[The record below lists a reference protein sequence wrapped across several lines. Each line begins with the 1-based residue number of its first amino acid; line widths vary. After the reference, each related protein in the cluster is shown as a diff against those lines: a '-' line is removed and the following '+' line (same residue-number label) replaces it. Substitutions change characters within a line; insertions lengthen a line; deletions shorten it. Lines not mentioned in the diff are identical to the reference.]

1 MTVNILLLEGDSDF
15 ALRIRSCL
23 SAADVNIFTRN
34 EDWLEYSAGRS
45 QLDGAIVGTSFL
57 ENAQFRQT
65 DWTLAQGLPVLWIGA
80 SQPTAP
86 WLHGKNPVVLH
97 QDFSCFQLRSRLE
110 GLGIFGDAQG
120 AVYAP
125 RIEQLE
131 AIDDFSSRI
140 LHRSAVISTL
150 LEDCNAY
157 ARINSNVL
165 LIGQTGVG
173 KELFARAIAQG
184 NPQFGKG
191 PFVPVNCGAIPDNLF
206 ESLFFGHAKG
216 SFTGAWRSHKGYL
229 VQANGGTLYL
239 DEIGDLPFQQ
249 QVKLLRAL
257 EDGIVL
263 PVGGADPVQT
273 TYRLIAATNL
283 NLRNLIREGK
293 FRADLYYRI
302 AVVEIPIPSLD
313 DRGVEDKI
321 LLFSTSFNDA
331 LKQIDPKIQVTLPT
345 WLLDMA
351 ARRNYP
357 GNVREIINIANRVA
371 AIYAR
376 FRVFERD
383 RFRLIFKDGQ
393 DIAFNRSGSARDR
406 SVSGGHVENKDHERE
421 RIIDALSRHGGRRR
435 EAADDLGIS
444 RKTLWEKMKKHELLT
459 PNSAF
464 NLVESEIES
473 NPGEIA

>member
-1 MTVNILLLEGDSDF
+1 MTVNILLLEGRADF
-15 ALRIRSCL
+15 AARIRSCL
-23 SAADVNIFTRN
+23 SAADVNVFTRN
-34 EDWLEYSAGRS
+34 EDWLEYSVGTS
-45 QLDGAIVGTSFL
+45 ELDGAIVGTSFL
-57 ENAQFRQT
+57 EDTQFRQA

-80 SQPTAP
+80 SQPSVA
-86 WLHGKNPVVLH
+86 WLRGKNPIVLH

-110 GLGIFGDAQG
+110 ELGIIGDAQG
-120 AVYAP
+120 AAFAP
-125 RIEQLE
+125 RIERLD
-131 AIDDFSSRI
+131 ATDDFASRI
-140 LHRSAVISTL
+140 LHRSALMGAL

-165 LIGQTGVG
+165 LIGQTGTG

-184 NPQFGKG
+184 NPQFGNG
-191 PFVPVNCGAIPDNLF
+191 PFVPVNCGAIPDTLF

-239 DEIGDLPFQQ
+239 DEIGDLPLQQ

-273 TYRLIAATNL
+273 TYRLITATNL
-283 NLRNLIREGK
+283 NLRTLIREGK

-302 AVVEIPIPSLD
+302 AVIEIPIPSLD
-313 DRGVEDKI
+313 DRGDGDKI
-321 LLFSTSFNDA
+321 LLFSTAFNDA
-331 LKQIDPKIQVTLPT
+331 LKQIDPQILATLPT
-345 WLLDMA
+345 WLMDMVA
-351 ARRNYP
+351 QRHYP
-357 GNVREIINIANRVA
+357 GNVREIMNIANRVA

-376 FRVFERD
+376 FRLFERD
-383 RFRLIFKDGQ
+383 RIRQIFKDGQ
-393 DIAFNRSGSARDR
+393 DIAFNRGGPRDR
-406 SVSGGHVENKDHERE
+406 WISDGHDQNKDHERT
-421 RIIDALSRHGGRRR
+421 RIIEALSRHGGRRR

-459 PNSAF
+459 PNSES
-464 NLVESEIES
+464 NPVESEMES
-473 NPGEIA
+473 NSGGIV

>member
-1 MTVNILLLEGDSDF
+1 MTVNILLLEGGVDF
-15 ALRIRSCL
+15 ASRIRSCL

-34 EDWLEYSAGRS
+34 EDWLEYSAGKS
-45 QLDGAIVGTSFL
+45 DLDGAIVGTSFL
-57 ENAQFRQT
+57 ENSQFRQA

-80 SQPTAP
+80 SQPSAS
-86 WLHGKNPVVLH
+86 WLRGKNPVVLH

-110 GLGIFGDAQG
+110 GLGIMGDAQG
-120 AVYAP
+120 TAYAP

-131 AIDDFSSRI
+131 ATGDFASQI

-165 LIGQTGVG
+165 LIGQTGTG

-184 NPQFGKG
+184 NPQFGNG
-191 PFVPVNCGAIPDNLF
+191 PFVPVNCGAIPDSLF

-229 VQANGGTLYL
+229 QQANGGTLYL
-239 DEIGDLPFQQ
+239 DEIGDLPLQQ

-263 PVGGADPVQT
+263 PVGGADPVRT
-273 TYRLIAATNL
+273 TYRLITATNL

-302 AVVEIPIPSLD
+302 AVIEIPIPSLD
-313 DRGVEDKI
+313 DRGDEDKI

-331 LKQIDPKIQVTLPT
+331 LKQNDPRMRATLPR
-345 WLLDMA
+345 WLLDMVTQ
-351 ARRNYP
+351 RNYP
-357 GNVREIINIANRVA
+357 GNVREIINIAHRVA

-376 FRVFERD
+376 FKVFERE
-383 RFRLIFKDGQ
+383 RFRSIFKDGQ
-393 DIAFNRSGSARDR
+393 DIAFGQSGSARDR
-406 SVSGGHVENKDHERE
+406 SVSDVHVQNKDRERE
-421 RIIDALSRHGGRRR
+421 RIIDALNRHGGRRR

-459 PNSAF
+459 PNSEF
-464 NLVESEIES
+464 NLVESELES
-473 NPGEIA
+473 NSGEIA